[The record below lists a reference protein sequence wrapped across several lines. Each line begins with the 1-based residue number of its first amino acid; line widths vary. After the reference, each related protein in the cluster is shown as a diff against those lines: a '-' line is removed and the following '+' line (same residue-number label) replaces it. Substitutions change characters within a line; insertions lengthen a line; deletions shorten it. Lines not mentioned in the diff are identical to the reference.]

1 MIMKKIGAIITGDII
16 DSTALTVIER
26 EIMLKA
32 LQEISDVLQ
41 PIVSQL
47 VVEIF
52 RGDSFQIYVHET
64 KQAVEAAIGIRAW
77 LRSQKLENSN
87 AVLDARLA
95 VGIGSIDF
103 ESNSLA
109 TSDGEAFRRSGRLLD
124 EMTRSRL
131 EISTPWESVNDE
143 LNVSTAFADD
153 IISSWTESQSTIML
167 QTLLTRGSH
176 MEVAGKLNISRQ
188 MVTKSL
194 KIAKEELISNY
205 IRRFETLI
213 SDHIKKK
220 R

>member
-1 MIMKKIGAIITGDII
+1 MTKIGAIITADII
-16 DSTALTVIER
+16 DSTALTVLER
-26 EIMLKA
+26 EVMLKA
-32 LQEISDVLQ
+32 LKDIPEVLQ
-41 PIVSQL
+41 PIVPQL

-52 RGDSFQIYVHET
+52 RGDSFQILVPET
-64 KQAVEAAIGIRAW
+64 KLAVEVAIGIRAW
-77 LRSQKLENSN
+77 LRSQKMENAN
-87 AVLDARLA
+87 VVLDARLA

-131 EISTPWESVNDE
+131 EISTPWEAVNSE
-143 LNVSTAFADD
+143 LKVSTAFADD
-153 IISSWTESQSTIML
+153 IISSWTESQSTIVL
-167 QTLLTRGSH
+167 QSLLTRGSH
-176 MEVAGKLNISRQ
+176 MEVAGKLGISRQ

-205 IRRFETLI
+205 ISRFETLI
-213 SDHIKKK
+213 SDHIRKK